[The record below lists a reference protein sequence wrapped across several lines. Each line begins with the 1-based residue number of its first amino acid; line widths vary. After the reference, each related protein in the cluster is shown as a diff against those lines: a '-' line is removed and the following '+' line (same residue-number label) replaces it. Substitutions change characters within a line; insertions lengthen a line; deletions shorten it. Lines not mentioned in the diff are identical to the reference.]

1 MLAPALRTELIS
13 QSQLQEI
20 SIDEDDQSPQDNQ
33 EESNKSMRN
42 DDASGDMSALP
53 EASNQE
59 VVYYG
64 EKQEDEDAE
73 KLHLP
78 NFDGP
83 SNSSMG
89 LIPLKL
95 SSANHTLQ
103 MHKPPWW
110 CSLAYFSNTFHKSIS
125 I

>member
-1 MLAPALRTELIS
+1 
-13 QSQLQEI
+13 
-20 SIDEDDQSPQDNQ
+20 
-33 EESNKSMRN
+33 MRN

-59 VVYYG
+59 VVYYR
-64 EKQEDEDAE
+64 EKQEDKDAE

-78 NFDGP
+78 NLDGP

-95 SSANHTLQ
+95 SSANHPLQ
-103 MHKPPWW
+103 PQKPP
-110 CSLAYFSNTFHKSIS
+110 
-125 I
+125 